1 VRDTDFGTSFDVE
14 FSELFAGIRARH
26 PFGDHQLGFDLTF
39 GRMTA
44 GLVDEGGEANSP
56 DLEYTLLRSALDVT
70 VDLGRIR
77 VMTAAGFRLP
87 LGYGEIAEAEW
98 FPRIGGYGIEAAA
111 GVDYPLSKTV
121 SVEVNANF
129 RRFVLEMNSQP
140 SDATEGIAEV
150 AGGAVDLYVSGY
162 LGMTFRL

>member
-1 VRDTDFGTSFDVE
+1 
-14 FSELFAGIRARH
+14 
-26 PFGDHQLGFDLTF
+26 
-39 GRMTA
+39 MTA

-111 GVDYPLSKTV
+111 GVDYPLS
-121 SVEVNANF
+121 NRRNF
-129 RRFVLEMNSQP
+129 H
-140 SDATEGIAEV
+140 
-150 AGGAVDLYVSGY
+150 
-162 LGMTFRL
+162 